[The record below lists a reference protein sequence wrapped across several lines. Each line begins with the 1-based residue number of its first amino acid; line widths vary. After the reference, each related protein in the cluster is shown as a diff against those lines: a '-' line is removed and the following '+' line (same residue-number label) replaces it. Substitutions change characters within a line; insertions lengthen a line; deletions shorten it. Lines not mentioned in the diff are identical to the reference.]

1 MDSVLQ
7 AAQLRA
13 LGKQGEA
20 LDYVAEKLVT
30 SADDERFLL
39 MLQGLYAAEEVA
51 DTDQPQRFARELA
64 EIEPNLIS
72 VQPYVALSPED
83 FLGPDMGLARK

>member
-7 AAQLRA
+7 AAQLRS

-20 LDYVAEKLVT
+20 LDYVAEKLPT
-30 SADDERFLL
+30 SSDDERFLL
-39 MLQGLYAAEEVA
+39 MLQGLYAAEESA
-51 DTDQPQRFARELA
+51 DTTRAQSYARELA